1 MSKQKIYNL
10 LRKAGMTEAGALG
23 VLGNWECESNCEPG
37 RVQGDFSPFRT
48 VSKAYVQGLVSGKT
62 SMASFSRDQ
71 RGFGL
76 AQWTY
81 FSRKEEMYHEWKTSG
96 LAIDSVEFQVGFA
109 LKEFQR
115 DFPNDLQTLKTTN
128 DIYTACQ
135 VVCARFENPAVH
147 NVGARFEAAKKIQHQ
162 INLNYPTEA
171 GNDDVEPGNDD
182 VAQYWPPRMICQGM
196 TGPDVEVLQAV
207 LKARGIIV
215 TNPDGIFGSY
225 LAEKVKAFQA
235 SHGLDADGMV
245 GPLTWEELLKR

>member
-1 MSKQKIYNL
+1 
-10 LRKAGMTEAGALG
+10 MTEAGALG

-76 AQWTY
+76 AQWTWY
-81 FSRKEEMYHEWKTSG
+81 QRKEDMYHEWKTSG

-109 LKEFQR
+109 LMEFRR
-115 DFPNDLQTLKTTN
+115 DFPGDLQTLKTTN

-162 INLNYPTEA
+162 IDLDA
-171 GNDDVEPGNDD
+171 WQDGNADPEPEKPEEPLSEF
-182 VAQYWPPRMICQGM
+182 WPPRMICKGM
-196 TGPDVEVLQAV
+196 TGADVEVLQAV

-225 LAEKVKAFQA
+225 LEDKVKAFQA
-235 SHGLDADGMV
+235 SHGLDADGIV
-245 GPLTWEELLKR
+245 GPLTWGKLLER